1 MAKIQLNGKKVSIK
15 PNLTI
20 FDLIKRYKLE
30 NKKIAVEHN
39 GKIIQKN
46 NFKKKF
52 IKEIDKKKI
61 AIEHNGIIIPK
72 LKYKKKYLKN
82 NDQLEIV
89 HFIGGG

>member
-30 NKKIAVEHN
+30 NKKMAVEHN

-52 IKEIDKKKI
+52 IKENDKI
-61 AIEHNGIIIPK
+61 
-72 LKYKKKYLKN
+72 
-82 NDQLEIV
+82 EIV

>member
-52 IKEIDKKKI
+52 IKENDKI
-61 AIEHNGIIIPK
+61 
-72 LKYKKKYLKN
+72 
-82 NDQLEIV
+82 EIV